1 VAGLPLYRAVP
12 ATPHPRGWRV
22 PLWCAL
28 RFAFF
33 HSPLNVLHMP
43 KRTSSSSESP
53 PLAPRVLELE
63 VRAGQ
68 LDAILQRIDDRIS
81 EVCARLEELPKV
93 HQLALEAVAQAQD
106 AFSTCQPLE
115 ARINHLTLAVAEGI
129 QHVDRAERRIAG
141 TVARARKLLAESG
154 VESPGLE
161 AEAYELRLLDGDSGK
176 EPRVLQVPTNVEPP
190 AEADPLV
197 ERLRAIGLSR

>member
-1 VAGLPLYRAVP
+1 MA
-12 ATPHPRGWRV
+12 
-22 PLWCAL
+22 
-28 RFAFF
+28 
-33 HSPLNVLHMP
+33 

-53 PLAPRVLELE
+53 PLSPRVLELE
-63 VRAGQ
+63 ARAAE
-68 LDAILQRIDDRIS
+68 LAEMYLRIDARIS
-81 EVCARLEELPKV
+81 EVWAHLEELPKV

-161 AEAYELRLLDGDSGK
+161 AEAYELRLLDGDARPAEGVR
-176 EPRVLQVPTNVEPP
+176 EVPESVEPP
-190 AEADPLV
+190 PADPLV
-197 ERLRAIGLSR
+197 DRLRAIGLSR